1 MKIEVFICI
10 LAIFCQLTNADTS
23 VCCWMEEIRN
33 IAKEIIGSPDG
44 SILGTLTQ
52 SLTGAGIDALGKELG
67 CDKVCDVDNS
77 QWLPRVDA
85 NYLYDNKYLF
95 SF

>member
-23 VCCWMEEIRN
+23 VCCWMEDIRT
-33 IAKEIIGSPDG
+33 IAKEIIGSG
-44 SILGTLTQ
+44 SILD

-67 CDKVCDVDNS
+67 CDKVCDNTK
-77 QWLPRVDA
+77 WLPRVDA
-85 NYLYDNKYLF
+85 NFLYDNKC
-95 SF
+95 